1 MKRLAG
7 VFLISLVCFTGAFAQ
22 LKRAYESNE
31 IIWLGVDFS
40 HATYTG
46 LKETPVKEDLEKIN
60 MIISNHP
67 KKFNLG
73 KLFNKKKVIYD
84 LRMVT
89 KINESVNPN
98 QLIDSKPVAL
108 DSDSI
113 NNIVLKYQFDQK
125 EGIGLVLIA
134 ENLNI
139 RKKYGTL
146 HVTFI
151 DLETKQIIYSS
162 GMQGKTGKSNFNN
175 QWANAACNV
184 MRQWEKAN
192 LYY

>member
-1 MKRLAG
+1 
-7 VFLISLVCFTGAFAQ
+7 
-22 LKRAYESNE
+22 
-31 IIWLGVDFS
+31 
-40 HATYTG
+40 
-46 LKETPVKEDLEKIN
+46 
-60 MIISNHP
+60 
-67 KKFNLG
+67 
-73 KLFNKKKVIYD
+73 
-84 LRMVT
+84 MVT

-162 GMQGKTGKSNFNN
+162 GMQGKTGKSNFKNL
-175 QWANAACNV
+175 WANAACNV